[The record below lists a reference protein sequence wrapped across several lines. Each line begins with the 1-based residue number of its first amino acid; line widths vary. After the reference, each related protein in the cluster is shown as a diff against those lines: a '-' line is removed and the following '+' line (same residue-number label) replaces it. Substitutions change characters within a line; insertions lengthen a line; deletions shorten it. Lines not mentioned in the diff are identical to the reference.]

1 MNKSTPIRYIDH
13 ERKFI
18 YWKNP
23 KAACSS
29 ILQIFLDNKII
40 EGPKTNLH
48 KKQKI
53 ESAGWMHACRHYD
66 YFQFS
71 FVRNPWDRFVSLYL
85 DKTQSVIGT
94 KWEMK
99 AWAKYKD
106 HSFED
111 FVKAIHKTGPNEIDR
126 HSRAQFLNINRLNG
140 INYIGKVENFSR
152 NITTVSNK
160 IGIDKLEIHKINS
173 TKNRKPYQ
181 FYYNE
186 ETKEIVAEMYKKD
199 IELFKYKYVE
209 L

>member
-1 MNKSTPIRYIDH
+1 MKKSAPIRYIDH

-29 ILQIFLDNKII
+29 ILQILLDNKII
-40 EGPKTNLH
+40 DNEILH

-53 ESAGWMHACRHYD
+53 ESVGWMHACKHYD

-85 DKTQSVIGT
+85 DKTKSVIGT
-94 KWEMK
+94 KWEMRE
-99 AWAKYKD
+99 WARYKD

-111 FVKAIHKTGPNEIDR
+111 FAKAILKRGPNEIDR
-126 HSRAQFLNINRLNG
+126 HSRAQFLNLNRLNG
-140 INYIGKVENFSR
+140 INYIGKIENFSR
-152 NITTVSNK
+152 NIKTVSK
-160 IGIDKLEIHKINS
+160 KLGIEKLEIHKINS
-173 TKNRKPYQ
+173 TKERKAYQ
-181 FYYNE
+181 CYYNE
-186 ETKEIVAEMYKKD
+186 ETKEIVAEMYKRD